1 MGATYSD
8 RFWKTIC
15 AYRSAVAL
23 LLGLEAVLLVLLVLA
38 LWLQP
43 EDAETRAVL
52 VADFALVGAG
62 FFAAGYVLYRC
73 RQRRRTA

>member
-23 LLGLEAVLLVLLVLA
+23 LLGLEAVLLVLLLIA
-38 LWLQP
+38 LWLRP
-43 EDAETRAVL
+43 EDTETRTIL
-52 VADFALVGAG
+52 VADFALVVAG

-73 RQRRRTA
+73 RKRRRTA